1 MREET
6 EISTTTGFHSIRHQD
21 EILDDEVGKN
31 VESDVC
37 GHSDI
42 KTKFYFYI
50 TSLVIAMSIL
60 IAVHVIAFVTIYLFD
75 HCFNISLQV
84 RSFIFTKNVYSVSET
99 IFGFLVVQ
107 QNGVSSLH
115 HSGAAVT
122 MDITDQ
128 PRNRPR

>member
-6 EISTTTGFHSIRHQD
+6 EISYTTTGCHSIRHQD
-21 EILDDEVGKN
+21 GILDDEVDKN
-31 VESDVC
+31 AESDVC

-84 RSFIFTKNVYSVSET
+84 RSFIFTKT
-99 IFGFLVVQ
+99 FTLCLRQFLDFWWC
-107 QNGVSSLH
+107 NI
-115 HSGAAVT
+115 
-122 MDITDQ
+122 ME
-128 PRNRPR
+128 